1 MMVMR
6 LSDPFTPLVGL
17 QRALDSTMTS
27 DWFGLGTS
35 SRGGFPPVNVFTQN
49 DDYVVIAEL
58 PGINKSDL
66 DIKVQN
72 RQLRLAGKKTV
83 EYDDHASLHRRERLA
98 GSFDRTITLPTD
110 IDPDGVKA
118 EYRNG
123 ILAIFV
129 PRAESAKARSVTI
142 Q

>member
-1 MMVMR
+1 MVMR
-6 LSDPFTPLVGL
+6 LSDPFAALVGL
-17 QRALDSTMTS
+17 QSALDSAMTS

-35 SRGGFPPVNVFTQN
+35 SRGAFPPVNVFTQN

-66 DIKVQN
+66 NIEVQN
-72 RQLRLAGKKTV
+72 RQLRLAGKKTIQ
-83 EYDDHASLHRRERLA
+83 YDDQASLHRRERLS
-98 GSFDRTITLPTD
+98 GSFDRTISLPAD

-129 PRAESAKARSVTI
+129 PRAQSAKARSVTV